1 MTGDVDQDAV
11 LRARNVLLGSG
22 RPTPREEVEACRVLA
37 RVSPA
42 AYLPRLSRALVHL
55 GYGDV
60 FDELPQARL
69 ALFEEAAEAAY
80 ALDASDPMRTE
91 VLLKA
96 LDSLQNHL
104 FVIGRRAEGLALR
117 EEMAE
122 IGRGDLEDGRGGPAW
137 SALELW
143 ARALA
148 EEGRHREAA
157 ALHEEIVRHA
167 RPYGPQSGGAA
178 WAVLEWMA
186 EAEAAGLRDRAE
198 AATRE
203 LVEMERSV
211 LSSDRRTSRSL
222 LLFAL
227 LRLAELLDGY
237 GEFEAA
243 SAAYDEAGEL
253 LAGFAA
259 SGDLSPGA
267 YLFPYWAVLFGLSGR
282 APELPAPGRSAPA
295 FGAEIGK
302 TTPDVRE
309 RYFAELPALRA
320 AVDAPALDADLA
332 ERVLAHRR
340 LTVRSA
346 LHAVHRRGYLFL
358 EPVLPL
364 FEEGVAL
371 ARRLYAEDAAAGS
384 APLARALFDRASALT
399 AGQRFAEA
407 HPDFQEALALRA
419 AQR

>member
-1 MTGDVDQDAV
+1 MSGDVDQDAV

-22 RPTPREEVEACRVLA
+22 RPTPREAVEAYRVLA

-42 AYLPRLSRALVHL
+42 TYLPRLSRALVDL

-60 FDELPQARL
+60 FDELPRARL

-80 ALDASDPMRTE
+80 ALDAADPTRTE

-96 LDSLQNHL
+96 LDPLQHHL
-104 FVIGRRAEGLALR
+104 FVLGRRAEGLALR
-117 EEMAE
+117 EEMA
-122 IGRGDLEDGRGGPAW
+122 GLARRALDTDPDAPVGD
-137 SALELW
+137 ALELW

-157 ALHEEIVRHA
+157 ELHEEIVRHA
-167 RPYGPQSGGAA
+167 RPYGRQGGTAA

-186 EAEAAGLRDRAE
+186 EAEAAGMRDMAE
-198 AATRE
+198 AAARE
-203 LVEMERSV
+203 LVEMERSA
-211 LSSDRRTSRSL
+211 LSSVRRASGAL

-243 SAAYDEAGEL
+243 SAAYDEVGEL

-267 YLFPYWAVLFGLSGR
+267 YLYPYWAVLFGLSGR
-282 APELPAPGRSAPA
+282 AGELPTPGLPAPA
-295 FGAEIGK
+295 FGAEIGM

-309 RYFAELPALRA
+309 RYFAELHAALA
-320 AVDAPALDADLA
+320 APALDADLT

-340 LTVRSA
+340 LTPPAPPERHCGA
-346 LHAVHRRGYLFL
+346 PRRLHRMRFL
-358 EPVLPL
+358 PMAEATG
-364 FEEGVAL
+364 FL
-371 ARRLYAEDAAAGS
+371 ARHG
-384 APLARALFDRASALT
+384 
-399 AGQRFAEA
+399 
-407 HPDFQEALALRA
+407 
-419 AQR
+419 